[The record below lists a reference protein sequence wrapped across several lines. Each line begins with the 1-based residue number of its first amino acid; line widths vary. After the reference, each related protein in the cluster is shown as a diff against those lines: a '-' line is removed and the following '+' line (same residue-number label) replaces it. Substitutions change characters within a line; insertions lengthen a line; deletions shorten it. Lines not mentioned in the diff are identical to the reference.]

1 MRKFATMIGIYAL
14 AHFIVDFSCAYLIF
28 NRVHG
33 AEKWLLCLVIYNFFA
48 FALQM
53 PLGIIADKAGK
64 NAAFAALG
72 CLLIAASPALRF
84 SPLLLCSAA
93 GLGNAF
99 FHIGAGRDVLQGSG
113 KGFSALG
120 IFVSPGAMGLY
131 LGALLGKGGVLP
143 LAAVICVLTA
153 VAAAIWF
160 VTPRLSD
167 KREAPDSEINMA
179 AFLKNGLGL
188 MLLCL
193 FVVVCL
199 RSYVGATLSFPW
211 KGEGHFALYLVIAVV
226 LGKALGGILADRFG
240 AMLTSFVSLFGCALL
255 FLFFQTPLC
264 GISAVFLF
272 NMTMPITL
280 GAVTR
285 RLHGRPGFGFGLLT
299 FGLFYRY
306 DSDFSVGAEL
316 SDAALRVYGS
326 LYNIGRAA
334 LLRNEGTE
342 KGTQNKWGL
351 ISSGL
356 F

>member
-1 MRKFATMIGIYAL
+1 MRKLATMTGIYAL

-28 NRVHG
+28 TRVHG
-33 AEKWLLCLVIYNFFA
+33 AEKWLFCLVIYNFFA

-53 PLGIIADKAGK
+53 PLGILADKAER

-72 CLLIAASPALRF
+72 CLLIAASPALSS

-93 GLGNAF
+93 GFGNAF
-99 FHIGAGRDVLQGSG
+99 FHIGAGRDVLQRSG
-113 KGFSALG
+113 KGYSALG

-131 LGALLGKGGVLP
+131 LGALLGKGGTLP
-143 LAAVICVLTA
+143 LTAVICVLTA

-160 VTPRLSD
+160 VMPHLSC
-167 KREAPDSEINMA
+167 KREVSDSVINMG
-179 AFLKNGLGL
+179 AFLKIGPGL

-211 KGEGHFALYLVIAVV
+211 KGEGHFAIYLVIAVV
-226 LGKALGGILADRFG
+226 FGKAFGGILADWFG
-240 AMLTSFVSLFGCALL
+240 AMLTSFVSLFGCALF

-264 GISAVFLF
+264 GILAIFLF

-285 RLHGRPGFGFGLLT
+285 KLHGRPGFGFGLLT
-299 FGLFYRY
+299 FGLF
-306 DSDFSVGAEL
+306 VGMIPTFLSAQNYLTLPYGYTAVCIISAGLLYYGMKEPRKEL
-316 SDAALRVYGS
+316 RPNGP
-326 LYNIGRAA
+326 
-334 LLRNEGTE
+334 
-342 KGTQNKWGL
+342 
-351 ISSGL
+351 
-356 F
+356 